1 MTNNFYNIEVLREG
15 VILPEFI
22 INHDDTIL
30 HIKDGF
36 AFLYLVVDA
45 PTPQLVKSLDIINN
59 RLSFA
64 MVPTNTFID
73 VCVQVG
79 NGIWMDT
86 AVKPDLEQGLC
97 PLFEKG
103 TGMGMTCMVVDGS
116 DGRILQMRTFS
127 LSTEFSNQLA
137 THFNTLLENPCTGT
151 EYLMSVAQLHDKFS
165 AQELAQ
171 MAKVKQTIRKSL

>member
-1 MTNNFYNIEVLREG
+1 MTNNFYNIQVLQEG

-22 INHDDTIL
+22 TNRDDTIM

-59 RLSFA
+59 RLSLA

-73 VCVQVG
+73 FCVQVG
-79 NGIWMDT
+79 NGIWMD
-86 AVKPDLEQGLC
+86 AVVRPNPGESLC

-103 TGMGMTCMVVDGS
+103 SGMCMTCLVIDGS

-127 LSTEFSNQLA
+127 LSTKFSNQLA
-137 THFNTLLENPCTGT
+137 ARFNNLLEKPCTNAEFVT
-151 EYLMSVAQLHDKFS
+151 NVVQVQNAFS
-165 AQELAQ
+165 PQELAQ
-171 MAKVKQTIRKSL
+171 MARVKQTIRKSL